1 MTETAQQLVAR
12 LTGFTPGPWSVDP
25 MPGLDGKHDVWTGW
39 DDLICENARNVN
51 AALIA
56 AAPDLHRHVVDLLG
70 REAKLRD
77 ALEKISKTTFDG
89 SCCGC
94 SGDTGFDEAQD
105 IANTALSVK
114 P

>member
-56 AAPDLHRHVVDLLG
+56 AAPDLHRELTAALARETAL
-70 REAKLRD
+70 REALEFYAPRVINGIVFHCGDD
-77 ALEKISKTTFDG
+77 AG
-89 SCCGC
+89 NR
-94 SGDTGFDEAQD
+94 AV
-105 IANTALSVK
+105 AALSVK